1 LKLAANANSVSLTRG
16 FIIVRWF
23 VAVVAGLALGS
34 LSAVALAGLIPS
46 FGGLAGGKTA
56 VDGWNADFTVGSA
69 AADPYTRARVA
80 RHGLLALARSEAV
93 YFVRDRDDSGA
104 PLTETCRYRLTGST
118 MPAHWWSVTLYDSE
132 SRLPMNDD
140 VALSIDASRMGDG
153 EWSVI
158 IASQAPPEGHWV
170 SSRAGGDFDLTLRLY
185 LPDDRLFADP
195 ASVLQP
201 PRVERLDCAEGA
213 L

>member
-1 LKLAANANSVSLTRG
+1 M
-16 FIIVRWF
+16 
-23 VAVVAGLALGS
+23 GS
-34 LSAVALAGLIPS
+34 LSALALAGLIPG
-46 FGGLAGGKTA
+46 FGGLAGGKTS
-56 VDGWNADFTVGSA
+56 VDGWNADFTVGSV

-104 PLTETCRYRLTGST
+104 PLTENCRYRLSGSA

-140 VALSIDASRMGDG
+140 AALSIDASRVGEG
-153 EWSVI
+153 EWTAT
-158 IASQAPPEGHWV
+158 IAPQAPPEGHWL
-170 SSRAGGDFDLTLRLY
+170 SSRAAGIFDLTLRLY

-201 PRVERLDCAEGA
+201 PRVERLDCAGA
-213 L
+213 AS